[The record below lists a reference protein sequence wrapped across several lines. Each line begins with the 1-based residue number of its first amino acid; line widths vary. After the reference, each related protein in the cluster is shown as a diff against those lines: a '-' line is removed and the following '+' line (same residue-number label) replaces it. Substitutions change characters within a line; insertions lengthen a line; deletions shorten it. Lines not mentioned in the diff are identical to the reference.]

1 MYQYNSLRVP
11 DSGTRAKERGKKCK
25 GGKMNEAAQKINQ
38 RAESNF
44 AGIQTKL
51 EKLVAFIRKWI
62 VSEDHP

>member
-1 MYQYNSLRVP
+1 
-11 DSGTRAKERGKKCK
+11 
-25 GGKMNEAAQKINQ
+25 MNEAAQKINQ